1 LPERQRARPR
11 ALHLHVPPRR
21 HARVLDRDVAGRRAV
36 GTVHHRALREQEEG
50 RRLRKRRSR
59 SMRHARLLVVVL
71 VGALAAAAWWLLD
84 SRATDAVDGASG
96 VAALDPERDSAALRA
111 GGDAEGDE
119 EQATATER
127 TALTVGN
134 APAAGEG
141 AGPFGYVG
149 HVVDA
154 AGQPVAGATVY
165 LTPWPVASWSGV
177 DAKSAT
183 DPDRWAETLR
193 KTIAARVT
201 GQTAADGTFRIPAP
215 AVKGVSCGVRV
226 TARGHQVLNQTV

>member
-1 LPERQRARPR
+1 RRQGLLPRPRRDRLLRAGEALPVALVGLDGRRARHGDARRVEGQQARLPERQRARPR

-177 DAKSAT
+177 DA
-183 DPDRWAETLR
+183 
-193 KTIAARVT
+193 
-201 GQTAADGTFRIPAP
+201 
-215 AVKGVSCGVRV
+215 
-226 TARGHQVLNQTV
+226 